1 MLLFPPHFFYTSFY
15 NSYTIDKKR
24 FRFKKPLLI
33 IPTMR
38 QITILTQARKKN
50 KKLIFQE
57 RQNRTH
63 ARRNNHCSSGTRE
76 GALQKIRL
84 GFLFHLAEE
93 FDWQKGACTMPYV
106 TGFRIRGEEKRK
118 AREIKGFACRG
129 ASVVS
134 RESPVCDEISR
145 VCRELRQKVMAFTL
159 GTRD

>member
-1 MLLFPPHFFYTSFY
+1 MLLFPPHFFYTLFY

-57 RQNRTH
+57 RQNSN
-63 ARRNNHCSSGTRE
+63 AREEEQSLLQWDEG

-106 TGFRIRGEEKRK
+106 TGSRISAERGGEEESERDKR
-118 AREIKGFACRG
+118 
-129 ASVVS
+129 V
-134 RESPVCDEISR
+134 R
-145 VCRELRQKVMAFTL
+145 V
-159 GTRD
+159 